1 MKMKSF
7 IHSISSPATQGSRR
21 RAGRVDKA
29 GFTLIELLVV
39 IAIIAILA
47 AMLLSVLAQAKQRAQ
62 GIQCMSNTRQITLA
76 WLMFAGDNGGIFCL
90 NASASDG
97 ASPCMSDKS
106 ATGLNWAIGNVQY
119 GNNPPDATNW
129 TVLVDSKHSQLALY
143 IQAPA
148 VYRCPADQSKLN
160 GLTGPPRVR
169 SYSMSCAVGT
179 TNLAGAPRFSGVGG
193 THLYSYYS
201 PPSGSWQVY
210 ASETQMHGCL
220 GPADIWVL
228 LDEHP
233 DSIDDGMY
241 DIGMQSPSLGTVTD
255 WIEFPAKYHNNACGF
270 SFADGHSEIHHWR
283 NPGKISE
290 FTGTKITATDAK
302 TGIFAMSSNPDVWW
316 VCQHLTC
323 AQ

>member
-1 MKMKSF
+1 
-7 IHSISSPATQGSRR
+7 
-21 RAGRVDKA
+21 
-29 GFTLIELLVV
+29 
-39 IAIIAILA
+39 
-47 AMLLSVLAQAKQRAQ
+47 
-62 GIQCMSNTRQITLA
+62 
-76 WLMFAGDNGGIFCL
+76 
-90 NASASDG
+90 
-97 ASPCMSDKS
+97 
-106 ATGLNWAIGNVQY
+106 
-119 GNNPPDATNW
+119 
-129 TVLVDSKHSQLALY
+129 
-143 IQAPA
+143 
-148 VYRCPADQSKLN
+148 
-160 GLTGPPRVR
+160 
-169 SYSMSCAVGT
+169 
-179 TNLAGAPRFSGVGG
+179 
-193 THLYSYYS
+193 
-201 PPSGSWQVY
+201 
-210 ASETQMHGCL
+210 
-220 GPADIWVL
+220 